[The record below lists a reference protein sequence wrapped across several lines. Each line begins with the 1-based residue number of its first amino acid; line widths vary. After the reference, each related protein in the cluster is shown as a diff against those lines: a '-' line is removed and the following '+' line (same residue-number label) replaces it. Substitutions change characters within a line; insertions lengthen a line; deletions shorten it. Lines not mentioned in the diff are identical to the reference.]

1 MGKRS
6 TKKNSLFIIDHCPHT
21 AEFVNHCCKNNGKVF
36 STKLSQKTCQI
47 NVNIFQLSGERLEDL
62 RV

>member
-1 MGKRS
+1 MKRDGKE
-6 TKKNSLFIIDHCPHT
+6 KKLR
-21 AEFVNHCCKNNGKVF
+21 
-36 STKLSQKTCQI
+36 LSQKTCQI